1 MGLIKLCP
9 ACGEENPVSE
19 VICRVC
25 MANLSSV
32 SPTREGTVPDT
43 EEAAAC
49 PNEELPGDESTFRA
63 ESPILTLSR
72 ASNGLTLDV
81 APGDELGRSGV
92 GRDFFKDVGTVSRR
106 HARVGFRDGMW
117 WIEDLK
123 STNGTWLNGKRIEP
137 GRANPLKAGDAI
149 ALSLACEMRVTE

>member
-25 MANLSSV
+25 MTNLSSV
-32 SPTREGTVPDT
+32 SPTP

-49 PNEELPGDESTFRA
+49 PSEELSDGESTFRA
-63 ESPILTLSR
+63 ESPTLTLSR